1 MTRIAK
7 GLVVAVAALL
17 IGAVVT
23 SNVSARPPYLKEFM
37 GHYAEVKEAG
47 TVKCGV
53 CHPGMDKKEKN
64 DYGIAL
70 GKAIG
75 KNEKDPAKIKE
86 AFLKVEG
93 EKSGTEGKT
102 FGELLKA
109 GHLPGK
115 K

>member
-23 SNVSARPPYLKEFM
+23 SNVSARPPYCKEFI
-37 GHYAEVKEAG
+37 GHYTGVKEAA
-47 TVKCGV
+47 TVKCGI
-53 CHPGMDKKEKN
+53 CPPGMDKKEKN
-64 DYGIAL
+64 DYGIAF
-70 GKAIG
+70 GKVVG
-75 KNEKDPAKIKE
+75 KNEKDAAKIKE
-86 AFLKVEG
+86 ALLKVEG

-102 FGELLKA
+102 FGDLLKA
-109 GHLPGK
+109 GQLPGK